1 VTLRFCSTKI
11 LNVTAVQ
18 FSGYGWIEALK
29 EIYPGVEVQITPYV
43 SAVTLFWNKQHRYLN
58 PNDWAGQV
66 PGMPSRPAYMP
77 CPWLHVGWLFV
88 SSLGEILTCC
98 LDVTGETALGN
109 VSTEPRALLGRRW
122 RCCATCYQFPP
133 GSR

>member
-1 VTLRFCSTKI
+1 MTLRFCSTKI

-58 PNDWAGQV
+58 PNDWAVVHDGELV
-66 PGMPSRPAYMP
+66 IFTPEAFDLVFGD
-77 CPWLHVGWLFV
+77 
-88 SSLGEILTCC
+88 SL
-98 LDVTGETALGN
+98 
-109 VSTEPRALLGRRW
+109 
-122 RCCATCYQFPP
+122 
-133 GSR
+133 